1 MGTFKYGVLP
11 AVVIAIPSIILL
23 ILEPHYSGIV
33 IVTLLFAIMMWISGV
48 KARWF
53 VAGIAIVI
61 SAFFIL
67 QVTGLLKY
75 AMERLDGW
83 GMALEENLSSD
94 MQATVWQT
102 MNSLYAIGS
111 GGLTGLGLGQSREK
125 YLYLPEPQNDFVFA
139 VVVEELG
146 LIGGIIILLI
156 FALLVWRG
164 IMISLRAKIGLVCSL
179 VWA

>member
-1 MGTFKYGVLP
+1 
-11 AVVIAIPSIILL
+11 
-23 ILEPHYSGIV
+23 
-33 IVTLLFAIMMWISGV
+33 
-48 KARWF
+48 
-53 VAGIAIVI
+53 
-61 SAFFIL
+61 
-67 QVTGLLKY
+67 
-75 AMERLDGW
+75 MERLDGW

-156 FALLVWRG
+156 LHCLYGVE
-164 IMISLRAKIGLVCSL
+164 
-179 VWA
+179 